1 MDNLLNS
8 EQYLAGSTLFSDT
21 ESFLRDL
28 SEDDELM
35 IAGGRNSRSNSRPK
49 RRRRRP
55 KRRRRVVR
63 RRNRS
68 VSNS

>member
-1 MDNLLNS
+1 MDNQLKS
-8 EQYLAGSTLFSDT
+8 EQYLAGSTLFSDS

-35 IAGGRNSRSNSRPK
+35 IAGGRNSRSNSGPR

-55 KRRRRVVR
+55 KRRRVVR

-68 VSNS
+68 VSRS